1 MPAYICIYRN
11 TIILYPSSDQFGNGR
26 YFSSTFPLVS
36 DGDFDDSR
44 FNVVILGN
52 LISLLLLLSSLI
64 VNFFKLVIE
73 EFGEV

>member
-1 MPAYICIYRN
+1 MIN
-11 TIILYPSSDQFGNGR
+11 LEMVGT
-26 YFSSTFPLVS
+26 FSSTFPLVS

-52 LISLLLLLSSLI
+52 LISLPLLLSSLI

-73 EFGEV
+73 EFGESLTPSP